1 MQTSHN
7 LVNKVK
13 TIIQTS
19 PSLVDKVDTHADV
32 TQPSE

>member
-1 MQTSHN
+1 
-7 LVNKVK
+7 VNKVK

-19 PSLVDKVDTHADV
+19 PSLVNKVDNHTDV